1 MRTPPNTHLPEDPG
15 TVTTGQIL
23 RIALTGDGRS
33 GRLALCT
40 VGLIVHD
47 LGEAAVPV
55 LIGVLIDRAIITGD
69 AHALVTWLGVLA
81 GAFLL
86 MSLAYQRAMLGMVRV
101 YGHGE
106 HDLRQLAVSRVL
118 HPRRHAPRPT
128 GEILSITTNDTFQ
141 VAGVAWSIAQQ
152 LATVAGLVAAAGA
165 LLVISVPLGIG
176 VLGGAVAVLFLMQ
189 RLSRPMFARGRSE
202 QRAVAEASD
211 VATDAMAGL
220 RILRGLGAQGEIV
233 RRYRRASTQSRDAAV
248 ASAVSLRSYD
258 AVSDIVSLLYLA
270 LLTFTAG
277 WMTVNGTITP
287 GELVTVIGLAQ
298 FLKASLA
305 HIGTFGANWAYKRAS
320 AARLQAFISGEFLLP
335 GATSTSDG
343 PAATGTELT
352 WMTDTGTAVT
362 VVPGEVVGL
371 HVADATDA
379 RRVTGLLGFR
389 TAPRRGELFLGGVD
403 ALDLGPEV
411 WRHTVTVPPRG
422 ATLFTGSLRENVT
435 FTDDPTDPDIA
446 AATALDD
453 VIDHLGS
460 AGAAIGEDGRRL
472 SGGQRQRVVLAR
484 ALHTAGPVLVLDEP
498 TLSLDPVTSR
508 DVAAGVTSLVR
519 RDGTRAV
526 LVVSSDRMV
535 LGHCDTVVEL

>member
-1 MRTPPNTHLPEDPG
+1 MRTPPNTHLPEDPS
-15 TVTTGQIL
+15 TVTTRQIL
-23 RIALTGDGRS
+23 RIALTRDRRA

-40 VGLIVHD
+40 GGLIVHD

-55 LIGVLIDRAIITGD
+55 LIGVIIDRAVMPGD
-69 AHALVTWLGVLA
+69 LHALVTWLGVLA

-101 YGHGE
+101 YGHAE
-106 HDLRQLAVSRVL
+106 HDLRQLAVGRVL
-118 HPRRHAPRPT
+118 HARRHVPRPT
-128 GEILSITTNDTFQ
+128 GETLSITTNDTFQ

-152 LATVAGLVAAAGA
+152 LATVAGLVAATGA

-189 RLSRPMFARGRSE
+189 RLARPMFYRGRSE
-202 QRAVAEASD
+202 QRAVAAASD
-211 VATDAMAGL
+211 VATDAMVGL
-220 RILRGLGAQGEIV
+220 RILRGLRAQGEIV
-233 RRYRRASTQSRDAAV
+233 RRYRQASTRSRNAAV

-270 LLTFTAG
+270 LLTFAAG
-277 WMTVNGTITP
+277 WMTVNGVITP

-320 AARLQAFISGEFLLP
+320 AARLQEFLSGEFLLP
-335 GATSTSDG
+335 GARDTSG
-343 PAATGTELT
+343 ALAPTGTELT
-352 WMTDTGTAVT
+352 WMTDSGTTMT
-362 VVPGEVVGL
+362 VVPGDVVGL
-371 HVADATDA
+371 HVTDATDA
-379 RRVTGLLGFR
+379 RRVTDLLGFR

-403 ALDLGPEV
+403 ALDLGPEA

-435 FTDDPTDPDIA
+435 FTDDAADPDIV

-453 VIDHLGS
+453 VIGHLGS
-460 AGAAIGEDGRRL
+460 AEAAIGEDGRRL

-498 TLSLDPVTSR
+498 TISLDPVTSR
-508 DVAAGVTSLVR
+508 NVAAGIVSHAR
-519 RDGTRAV
+519 RDGSRAV
-526 LVVSSDRMV
+526 LMVSSDRMV
-535 LGHCDTVVEL
+535 LGHCDTVVDL